1 MKRTGETHSL
11 ADFIPS
17 ERARIMDGTSP
28 VRREQMRAAES
39 SRSVYRAWNEV
50 CAGTREG
57 AHVTGLHY
65 VPESNE
71 LIVYADGSSWVGELT
86 MMREIIRARML
97 RHGANIADI
106 KVRLSRGGYPAGGRV
121 KAPASSVSSSSSP
134 AATASAR
141 RGSRVTAIPN
151 VRARSKTSVAAPE
164 GSPSS
169 AAPHVS
175 APSRTAQRDSGA
187 TPVVSASLADARAR
201 AARTDGSAAA
211 SGS

>member
-1 MKRTGETHSL
+1 MKRTGKTHSL

-17 ERARIMDGTSP
+17 ERARIMDGASP

-39 SRSVYRAWNEV
+39 SRAVYRAWNEV

-121 KAPASSVSSSSSP
+121 KAPASSASSPSSP
-134 AATASAR
+134 AATAKQGPA
-141 RGSRVTAIPN
+141 
-151 VRARSKTSVAAPE
+151 
-164 GSPSS
+164 
-169 AAPHVS
+169 
-175 APSRTAQRDSGA
+175 APSRALSA
-187 TPVVSASLADARAR
+187 AEVSALDESVSPIGDDRLREALKKAMK
-201 AARTDGSAAA
+201 A
-211 SGS
+211 SFEHKITKEE

>member
-17 ERARIMDGTSP
+17 ERARIMDGASP

-39 SRSVYRAWNEV
+39 SRAVYRAWNEV

-121 KAPASSVSSSSSP
+121 KAPASSVPSSSSP
-134 AATASAR
+134 AATAKQ
-141 RGSRVTAIPN
+141 GPVTPSRAL
-151 VRARSKTSVAAPE
+151 
-164 GSPSS
+164 S
-169 AAPHVS
+169 AAEVS
-175 APSRTAQRDSGA
+175 ALDES
-187 TPVVSASLADARAR
+187 VSPIGDDRLREALKKAMKASFEHKI
-201 AARTDGSAAA
+201 TKEE
-211 SGS
+211 